1 VTVSSGTV
9 SVGGLAIGTVSGGA
23 NGLDLVVSFN
33 TTDATQSSVSAL
45 IEHIGY
51 ANNSDNPSSAAR
63 TVTFLVDDGDGASG
77 IATATV
83 NITAVNDAPLIN
95 SASVNPATA
104 IAGKPVSFDASA
116 TDPEGTS
123 LTYAWNF
130 GDGSA
135 SGIGASL
142 THTYGATGIYTVT
155 LTVTDADGGS
165 TSTGRTVTIEDH
177 APTANAGGPYA
188 IQAGDSLTLNGG
200 GSSDPDGQSLS
211 YAWDLNNDGIFSE
224 VTGANPT

>member
-1 VTVSSGTV
+1 MRYAAWFTANGAAQDQLSILTDGTVTVSSGTV
-9 SVGGLAIGTVSGGA
+9 SVGALPSARSRRA

-188 IQAGDSLTLNGG
+188 IQPAT
-200 GSSDPDGQSLS
+200 
-211 YAWDLNNDGIFSE
+211 
-224 VTGANPT
+224 V